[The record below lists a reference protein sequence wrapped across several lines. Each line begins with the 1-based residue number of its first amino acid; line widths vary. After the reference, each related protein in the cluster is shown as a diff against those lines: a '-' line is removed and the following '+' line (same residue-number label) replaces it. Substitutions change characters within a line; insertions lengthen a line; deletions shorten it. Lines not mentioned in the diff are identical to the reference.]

1 MYWDRDVRERRY
13 RQSQA
18 RQARL
23 SAARAKGTHTKQ
35 EWKILHDLFGRCV
48 CCGISYDMLVGGT
61 ATKDHI
67 EPIVVGGCDCVG
79 NLQPVCRHCNSEGV
93 GDDFREA
100 TLPGWQTIYLHR
112 LGAYF

>member
-1 MYWDRDVRERRY
+1 
-13 RQSQA
+13 
-18 RQARL
+18 
-23 SAARAKGTHTKQ
+23 
-35 EWKILHDLFGRCV
+35 
-48 CCGISYDMLVGGT
+48 MLVGGT